1 MDPGTRLGPYEI
13 VGSIGAGGMGVVY
26 RARDTRLGRDV
37 AVKTISQAVAGT
49 PERLARFEREAR
61 LLASLNHPHIGSI
74 YGVEDASGRLALI
87 LELVDG
93 STLQELVRDRAA
105 RGEPLAPAE
114 AIAIARQIAEAL
126 DAAHQKGIVH
136 RDLKPAN
143 VKVTPDGVVKVLD
156 FGLGRVVGD
165 SVDAKASQDPTLTS
179 GGTREGTVLGTPAY
193 MSPEQ
198 ARGGAVDKRTDV
210 WAFGCLLFELLT
222 GAPTFDA
229 TSVPDLLVQVLTR
242 DPDWTRLPEATPA
255 SLRRLLQRCLQ
266 KDRQRRLRD
275 IGDALLELD
284 EPPDPPAPVAAGVA
298 YAPRAD
304 VSLLR
309 LTDTAGT
316 ATSPAIS
323 PDGKM
328 VAFVAVTGG
337 RRQIFIRLL
346 AGGTPLQVT
355 RDAADHLEPRWM
367 SDSSALVYFVPA
379 AGSVNGS
386 LWQVSALGGPPRR
399 IAAATGGCD
408 VSHDG
413 RRLAYFRSTGDS
425 TALVV
430 AGLDGAGG
438 DEILR
443 VAREYWCD
451 QPRFSPD
458 DRLLAFHRAAILWDT
473 RIDVVEAKSG
483 SEPRPLVRAGW
494 LRGHAWLP
502 DGSGLVYSS
511 STGSTMAYPPTNN
524 LRLVGRDGAGDRQ
537 LTFGDVSHFEPDLD
551 ASGRVVVS
559 RMRSHS
565 DVWAFSIDTDPAES
579 VRGAQQVTRQSG
591 HVQAP
596 AVSPDGRELVYV
608 SDNGGHSNLW
618 LAGVDGSGVQ
628 QLTFESAPEVTVGAP
643 IWSPNGDRIAFV
655 RAEAARLDVCF
666 VGREGGAIGTLL
678 QSAFAPSW
686 APDGRSIYCAR
697 EGARIDRVDLATGE
711 VVCVRSERAS
721 APIAGPRAGELY
733 FSEEPELAIGLGGD
747 TAVCRAARED
757 GSAEVLARIAR
768 ARVPL
773 NPRLRLQCR
782 LSPDGRWLATPLVD
796 GHTVN
801 VWLIPT
807 DGGPMR
813 AVTDF
818 GERSVLIVRSVG
830 WSADSTRIYA
840 AVADANAD
848 VFLLD
853 GLLG

>member
-1 MDPGTRLGPYEI
+1 MEPGTRLGPYEI
-13 VGSIGAGGMGVVY
+13 VEPIGAGGMGEVY
-26 RARDTRLGRDV
+26 RALDTRLGRHV
-37 AVKTISQAVAGT
+37 AVKTLSGEVAGR

-74 YGVEDASGRLALI
+74 YGVEEASGQPALI

-93 STLQELVRDRAA
+93 STLQDLIRDRAA
-105 RGEPLAPAE
+105 RGEAMPPAE
-114 AIAIARQIAEAL
+114 AIAIARQIAAAL
-126 DAAHQKGIVH
+126 DAAHEKGIVH

-143 VKVTPDGVVKVLD
+143 VKLTPAGVVKVLD
-156 FGLGRVVGD
+156 FGLGRVVGGAHE
-165 SVDAKASQDPTLTS
+165 SGVSQEPTLTS
-179 GGTREGTVLGTPAY
+179 GGTQAGTVLGTPAY

-198 ARGGAVDKRTDV
+198 ARGAAVDKRTDV
-210 WAFGCLLFELLT
+210 WAFGCVLFELLT
-222 GAPTFDA
+222 GTPTFDGQS
-229 TSVPDLLVQVLTR
+229 TPDVLVQILTR
-242 DPDWTRLPEATPA
+242 DPDWTRLPAATPA
-255 SLRRLLQRCLQ
+255 SVRRLLRRCLQ
-266 KDRQRRLRD
+266 KDKHGRLRD

-284 EPPDPPAPVAAGVA
+284 EEPDEAPSVQASLSGRA
-298 YAPRAD
+298 RAD

-309 LTDTAGT
+309 LTDTGT
-316 ATSPAIS
+316 AASPAVS

-328 VAFVAVTGG
+328 VAFVAVVGA

-346 AGGTPLQVT
+346 AGGAPLQVT

-367 SDSSALVYFVPA
+367 PDSSALVYYVPA

-386 LWQVSALGGPPRR
+386 LWQVAALGGPPRR
-399 IAAATGGCD
+399 IAAAAGGCD

-413 RRLAYFRSTGDS
+413 RRLAFFRWTGES

-430 AGLDGAGG
+430 SGLDGAGG
-438 DEILR
+438 EEVLR
-443 VAREYWCD
+443 ATREYWCD
-451 QPRFSPD
+451 RPRFSPD
-458 DRLLAFHRAAILWDT
+458 DRLLAFHRAAILWNT
-473 RIDVVEAKSG
+473 SIEVVEPKSG
-483 SEPRPLVRAGW
+483 AQARPLVRAGW

-524 LRLVGRDGAGDRQ
+524 LRLVRKDGAGDRQ
-537 LTFGDVSHFEPDLD
+537 LSFGDVSHFEPDVD

-565 DVWAFSIDTDPAES
+565 DVWSFAIDVAPAES
-579 VRGAQQVTRQSG
+579 VRAAEQVTRQSG

-643 IWSPNGDRIAFV
+643 LWSPNGDRIAFV
-655 RAEAARLDVCF
+655 RADAARLDVCL
-666 VGREGGAIGTLL
+666 VGREGGSISTLL
-678 QSAFAPSW
+678 PSAFAPSW
-686 APDGRSIYCAR
+686 APDGRWLYCSR
-697 EGARIDRVDLATGE
+697 EGTRIDRVDLSTGE

-733 FSEEPELAIGLGGD
+733 FSEEPELAIGPGGD
-747 TAVCRAARED
+747 TAICHTARED
-757 GSAEVLARIAR
+757 GPAEVLARIAS

-818 GERSVLIVRSVG
+818 GERPVLIVRSVA
-830 WSADSTRIYA
+830 WSADSRKIYA
-840 AVADANAD
+840 AVADASAD
-848 VFLLD
+848 VFVLD
-853 GLLG
+853 GLLA